1 MKFRQSLVLSLAALV
16 VLASGFVIRTTTK
29 AKPSSKAETKP
40 SPATPFYGM
49 SYGAPDLKSA
59 GSLAFGPDGV
69 LFVADS
75 QNGAVFALDVKE
87 TGKDEGAE
95 KTEVRNIDQKL
106 ASLLGVAA
114 DQVVINDL
122 VVNQNSQNAYLS
134 VSRGRGNAAVPVI
147 VKVTKKGALE
157 EVSLA
162 EIRFSKHVLADLPAA
177 EAKTSW
183 GESKRKF
190 AITDLAFVDGQVL
203 VAGLSN
209 EEFSSTLRRVAFP
222 FAEKTA
228 ATTLE
233 IYHASHNR
241 YETQSPIE
249 TFLPF
254 KIKGQMGLLAGYG
267 CAPLVSFSMS
277 ELTSKKHLRGT
288 TLAELGGGNRPL
300 DMISFQRDGKE
311 RVLIANSSRTLMSI
325 SAEDIDRAQPVTT
338 PVAAAYVTSG
348 VPYVSV
354 AEVGVTQLDNL
365 NSGFVLV
372 VQRDINDGSLNL
384 RSLSKRWL

>member
-1 MKFRQSLVLSLAALV
+1 MKFRQSFVISLAALV
-16 VLASGFVIRTTTK
+16 VLASGLVIRTTTK
-29 AKPSSKAETKP
+29 AKP

-75 QNGAVFALDVKE
+75 QNGAIFALDVKE
-87 TGKDEGAE
+87 TAKDESAE

-114 DQVVINDL
+114 DQIAINDL
-122 VVNQNSQNAYLS
+122 AVNQNSQNAYLS
-134 VSRGRGNAAVPVI
+134 VSRGRGNDAVPVI
-147 VKVTKKGALE
+147 VRVTKKGALE
-157 EVSLA
+157 AVSLA
-162 EIRFSKHVLADLPAA
+162 EIRFSKHVLADLPTADS
-177 EAKTSW
+177 KTPW
-183 GESKRKF
+183 GESRRKF
-190 AITDLAFVDGQVL
+190 AITDLAFVDGQLL

-222 FAEKTA
+222 FTDKTA

-241 YETQSPIE
+241 YETQAPIE

-267 CAPLVSFSMS
+267 CAPLVSFSMA

-311 RVLIANSSRTLMSI
+311 RVLIANSNRTLMSI
-325 SAEDIDRAQPVTT
+325 SGEDIERQQPVTT
-338 PVAAAYVTSG
+338 PVSAAYVTSG

-354 AEVGVTQLDNL
+354 AEVGVLQLDNL
-365 NSGFVLV
+365 NSGFALV